1 MRLAFLL
8 GLVSLLL
15 SPTSAAPPRGALTP
29 DPAATHAAEGAGSAD
44 PSHAAAA
51 AAALPHHHQ
60 TEAAITDT
68 EIVLPSGDPLG
79 AGSVT
84 VHKPAAPYR

>member
-8 GLVSLLL
+8 FLAALLL
-15 SPTSAAPPRGALTP
+15 SPTSAAPPRGALAP
-29 DPAATHAAEGAGSAD
+29 DTAATHAAEGAGSAD
-44 PSHAAAA
+44 PSHAEA

-84 VHKPAAPYR
+84 AHKPAAPYR

>member
-29 DPAATHAAEGAGSAD
+29 DPAATHAAEGAGSPD
-44 PSHAAAA
+44 P
-51 AAALPHHHQ
+51 LPHHHQ